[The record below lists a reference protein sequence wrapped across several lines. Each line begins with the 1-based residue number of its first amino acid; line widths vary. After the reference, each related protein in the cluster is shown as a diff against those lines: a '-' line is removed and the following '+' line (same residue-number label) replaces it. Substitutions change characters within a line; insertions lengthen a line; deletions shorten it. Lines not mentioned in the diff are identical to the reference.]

1 MTTFQRLS
9 SLESALKIFLNFK
22 KNVSCVALKK
32 LAAILLLALFVF
44 NTAGYRLWIEYVQN
58 RADAK
63 LEARLDKG
71 HYSEDELITVK
82 VPINLP
88 YQTNWKEF
96 ERIDGEMNVNGAV
109 YKYVKRMIY
118 NDTLILLCIPHEE
131 KTKLQ
136 EKANDYFGKVNDLPG
151 NDNNKKAE
159 VFKQLLSDYD
169 VNNFSQS
176 FYSTNKQADFNLFN
190 GACLMHQYIPLNDHP
205 PQISA

>member
-1 MTTFQRLS
+1 
-9 SLESALKIFLNFK
+9 
-22 KNVSCVALKK
+22 LKK
-32 LAAILLLALFVF
+32 LTAILLLALFVF
-44 NTAGYRLWIEYVQN
+44 NTVGYRFWIEYVQT
-58 RADAK
+58 RADVK

-71 HYSEDELITVK
+71 HYNEGELISIK

-96 ERIDGEMNVNGAV
+96 ERVNGEVTINGTV
-109 YKYVKRMIY
+109 YKYVKRKIY

-159 VFKQLLSDYD
+159 VFKQLLSEYD
-169 VNNFSQS
+169 VNNLAPPFRSL
-176 FYSTNKQADFNLFN
+176 NKQADFNLFN
-190 GACLMHQYIPLNDHP
+190 NASLMHQYLPLDGHP
-205 PQISA
+205 PEIPA

>member
-1 MTTFQRLS
+1 
-9 SLESALKIFLNFK
+9 LKIFAGIK

-32 LAAILLLALFVF
+32 LTAILLLALFAF
-44 NTAGYRLWIEYVQN
+44 NTVGYRLWIEYVQA

-63 LEARLDKG
+63 LEAKLDKG
-71 HYSEDELITVK
+71 SYNEDELITVK

-96 ERIDGEMNVNGAV
+96 ERVDGEMDVNGIV
-109 YKYVKRMIY
+109 YKYVKRIVY

-159 VFKQLLSDYD
+159 VFKQLTADYD
-169 VNNFSQS
+169 VNNLSES
-176 FYSTNKQADFNLFN
+176 LHSLNKQTDFNLFN
-190 GACLMHQYIPLNDHP
+190 DASLMHQFIPPRGQP
-205 PQISA
+205 PEIFPA